1 MVIAS
6 ENRAMEYHR
15 VANTCRSPESPEQRP
30 IPPGRISAEY
40 LKAWWGGMNWDKA
53 LADFKKPV
61 ACGATGFPCL
71 RAARAITPGTTT
83 RSSAQNGHKHGSP
96 GKAP

>member
-15 VANTCRSPESPEQRP
+15 VANTCTDHPN
-30 IPPGRISAEY
+30 PPNSDQYRRAEY
-40 LKAWWGGMNWDKA
+40 LKAWWGVMNRDKA

-61 ACGATGFPCL
+61 A
-71 RAARAITPGTTT
+71 
-83 RSSAQNGHKHGSP
+83 
-96 GKAP
+96 

>member
-15 VANTCRSPESPEQRP
+15 VVNTCRSPESPEQRP
-30 IPPGRISAEY
+30 IPPGRIFAEY

-53 LADFKKPV
+53 Q
-61 ACGATGFPCL
+61 ATS
-71 RAARAITPGTTT
+71 
-83 RSSAQNGHKHGSP
+83 RSP
-96 GKAP
+96 